1 MPGGVGG
8 KGMGTLGIDWAITL
22 TRTCM
27 LATKASKKK
36 KTKKDKKK
44 KINKKINKKE
54 KKSSVTSSSM
64 LANSFLKWSLYVIL
78 HGLETWKFMLSLIRR
93 RN

>member
-1 MPGGVGG
+1 MYAGHQ
-8 KGMGTLGIDWAITL
+8 GI
-22 TRTCM
+22 
-27 LATKASKKK
+27 KKK
-36 KTKKDKKK
+36 ENEKAQKK
-44 KINKKINKKE
+44 NKNINKKE

-78 HGLETWKFMLSLIRR
+78 HGLETWKFILSLLRR

>member
-1 MPGGVGG
+1 MPGRVGG

-27 LATKASKKK
+27 LAIKASKKK
-36 KTKKDKKK
+36 ENEKGQKKK
-44 KINKKINKKE
+44 KYINKKE

-78 HGLETWKFMLSLIRR
+78 HGLETWKFMLSLLRR

>member
-8 KGMGTLGIDWAITL
+8 KGYGHTWDWLSHNSYMYMYAGHQGI
-22 TRTCM
+22 
-27 LATKASKKK
+27 KKR

-44 KINKKINKKE
+44 KKKMNKKE

-78 HGLETWKFMLSLIRR
+78 HGLETWKFMLSLLRR